1 MGIVRQSSSGMFTF
15 LPLGLRSLEKL
26 QRIVDEE
33 MKIAGCQKLQLPLLT
48 SGSLWK
54 KTGID
59 VIFLFHFY
67 NIHTFYEF
75 IIIKIGRWESTG
87 DELMT
92 VKDRHKRDYVLSPVS
107 S

>member
-1 MGIVRQSSSGMFTF
+1 MGIVRQSSPGMFTF

-54 KTGID
+54 KTGNIM
-59 VIFLFHFY
+59 IILFNFY
-67 NIHTFYEF
+67 NIYNFY
-75 IIIKIGRWESTG
+75 K
-87 DELMT
+87 
-92 VKDRHKRDYVLSPVS
+92 
-107 S
+107 